1 MTLRASRRFI
11 AALKAA
17 LAASLLAAP
26 LAAAVPT
33 TITHQGRLFD
43 PGGKPVTSTLAV
55 VFTVYDGPGAGANVL
70 WTETHGI
77 GFEEGYF
84 SVELGAD
91 KPFEAGVFD
100 GSVRYLGIQVGSDEE
115 MTPRA
120 AVRSV
125 PYALLAN
132 DVNGDINP
140 ASVSIPGVGMVINK
154 DGQWV
159 GDPTGLIGPP
169 GATGATGA
177 AGADGAQGPMGPAG
191 PIGPTGPAGPTGAIG
206 PPGLPGATGA
216 TGPAGP
222 PGAQGPAGPAGPTYL
237 KTASFSAVDI
247 DPAADTFLTS
257 ITITPPVSGTAL
269 ARARGY
275 CNVVGSSVQYEAV
288 VTAIDTTVSTSG
300 SDDAQAG
307 VAQTAGLLDGVP
319 QAVGWTAERTFPV
332 GANTPLTLFL
342 AGASYTG
349 SPGHSCS
356 GTMTIEVFTG
366 FLP

>member
-11 AALKAA
+11 AALNAA
-17 LAASLLAAP
+17 LAASLLAAS

-43 PGGKPVTSTLAV
+43 AQGEPVTSTLPV

-91 KPFEAGVFD
+91 KPFGAGVFD
-100 GSVRYLGIQVGSDEE
+100 GSVRYLGVQVGNDEE

-140 ASVSIPGVGMVINK
+140 TSVTIPGFGMVINK

-159 GDPTGLIGPP
+159 GASTGLVGPAGP
-169 GATGATGA
+169 AGA
-177 AGADGAQGPMGPAG
+177 AGADGAVGPMGPAG
-191 PIGPTGPAGPTGAIG
+191 PIGPTGPAGATGAMG
-206 PPGLPGATGA
+206 PAGPAGATGA

-222 PGAQGPAGPAGPTYL
+222 PGAQGAAGPAGPTYL
-237 KTASFSAVDI
+237 KTASFSAIDI

-275 CNVVGSSVQYEAV
+275 CNVVGSSIQYEAV
-288 VTAIDTTVSTSG
+288 VTAIDTSVTIAG

-307 VAQTAGLLDGVP
+307 VAQTAGLLDGVS
-319 QAVGWTAERTFPV
+319 QAVSWTAERTFPV